1 MVEAARERLRGSA
14 GALRSGVNPQ
24 DLADLAII
32 GAYHIE
38 RGARSFADFST
49 RMVQEMGE
57 QIRPQLQQIY
67 TAAMQ
72 HAPNVMPPEGALA
85 HEPALTKPR
94 SFEDQLFQLEGNKVA
109 DRIDTLKALKE
120 VPEGVASDTWEK
132 LYHFEEDPKGVT
144 LTPEERDLYDKHV
157 APLKAEA
164 DNLAS
169 KLETFGY
176 PVEEREHLTAQ
187 PDSEGYT
194 PRYVAGRT
202 RSFGEVLDQWKQGVE
217 AKFGGAAG
225 RSMRK
230 TVDAQKS
237 RRFWN
242 AVNPSTGERTV
253 VHVGTDGTVLGF
265 DGTTEPRE
273 VGTFG
278 KGQKIEA
285 GSKVR
290 VGGET
295 WKLEPATTKEI
306 EAVAQTRYQK
316 NVLANRLDN
325 VAKLRSAVR
334 NAQFIED
341 MKASPD
347 WEKVAV
353 KVSDHASAPV
363 TNGREWRIPKMPQ
376 FRQYYM
382 EAPLADA
389 LDDALGRQREIEGLE
404 SALDKAGSFIKGSI
418 FWNPIPHMRNV
429 ANHYFVEKGL
439 VGTATSI
446 PSTFKSLLNAARS
459 VATQDADYM
468 RILRSGASLPY
479 ARNITRDV
487 HNTLIAK
494 LGEDVAANPGAWKHI
509 ATLAG
514 KANPVELIR
523 SLYSVSNTALW
534 SFGDALSVA
543 RIKELEGKGM
553 SLEKAIRETEA
564 HMPNYRVPG
573 QVLGQRML
581 SEILTHPLA
590 TMFGRYQYN
599 RLASYMTMARDL
611 VARDV
616 PLKQRAETLDKLA
629 MLGVLLTVYYPML
642 DKAWQ
647 AITSNPNAK
656 VSRPGAMS
664 VPQAAIDVATGEKG
678 PAQGA
683 QSVFSIGTIEAPI
696 ELIRGKY
703 SWSGLPI
710 AYPENLTDGH
720 PGQFIRDLLAWVGS
734 KLQPI
739 GQAQRI
745 IGGTT
750 TPSQFLLQQIGVSS
764 PTEQQ
769 AAAKE
774 HFKAKDAQDAAR
786 RAGRLELQRSAQ

>member
-1 MVEAARERLRGSA
+1 
-14 GALRSGVNPQ
+14 
-24 DLADLAII
+24 
-32 GAYHIE
+32 
-38 RGARSFADFST
+38 
-49 RMVQEMGE
+49 
-57 QIRPQLQQIY
+57 
-67 TAAMQ
+67 
-72 HAPNVMPPEGALA
+72 
-85 HEPALTKPR
+85 
-94 SFEDQLFQLEGNKVA
+94 
-109 DRIDTLKALKE
+109 
-120 VPEGVASDTWEK
+120 
-132 LYHFEEDPKGVT
+132 
-144 LTPEERDLYDKHV
+144 
-157 APLKAEA
+157 
-164 DNLAS
+164 
-169 KLETFGY
+169 
-176 PVEEREHLTAQ
+176 
-187 PDSEGYT
+187 
-194 PRYVAGRT
+194 
-202 RSFGEVLDQWKQGVE
+202 
-217 AKFGGAAG
+217 
-225 RSMRK
+225 
-230 TVDAQKS
+230 
-237 RRFWN
+237 
-242 AVNPSTGERTV
+242 
-253 VHVGTDGTVLGF
+253 
-265 DGTTEPRE
+265 
-273 VGTFG
+273 
-278 KGQKIEA
+278 
-285 GSKVR
+285 
-290 VGGET
+290 
-295 WKLEPATTKEI
+295 
-306 EAVAQTRYQK
+306 
-316 NVLANRLDN
+316 
-325 VAKLRSAVR
+325 
-334 NAQFIED
+334 
-341 MKASPD
+341 
-347 WEKVAV
+347 
-353 KVSDHASAPV
+353 
-363 TNGREWRIPKMPQ
+363 
-376 FRQYYM
+376 
-382 EAPLADA
+382 
-389 LDDALGRQREIEGLE
+389 
-404 SALDKAGSFIKGSI
+404 
-418 FWNPIPHMRNV
+418 
-429 ANHYFVEKGL
+429 
-439 VGTATSI
+439 
-446 PSTFKSLLNAARS
+446 
-459 VATQDADYM
+459 M

-487 HNTLIAK
+487 HNTLISK